1 MAIGNDINHMIGR
14 YVQCATNI
22 QSYRAG
28 TGKMYK
34 KKPPDCT
41 VPSKFFFDKLVP
53 SKVIMFWNVSGLHRY
68 FEQIRLERERVRE
81 LIQ

>member
-1 MAIGNDINHMIGR
+1 MCYKYTI
-14 YVQCATNI
+14 I
-22 QSYRAG
+22 QSG
-28 TGKMYK
+28 DWQNVQ

-41 VPSKFFFDKLVP
+41 LPSKFFFDKLVP